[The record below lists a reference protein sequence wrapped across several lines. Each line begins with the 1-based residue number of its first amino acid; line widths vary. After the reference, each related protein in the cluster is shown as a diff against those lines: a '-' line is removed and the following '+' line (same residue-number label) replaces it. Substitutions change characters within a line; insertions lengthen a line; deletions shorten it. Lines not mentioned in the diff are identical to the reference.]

1 MSSGAEAPRPLSSV
15 LGSPNNKG
23 GGIIERVFSPP
34 QRPGDT
40 LEVRSPETEGLARG
54 EKGLSPG
61 NPPKRT

>member
-23 GGIIERVFSPP
+23 GGIIERGFPP

-40 LEVRSPETEGLARG
+40 LEVQSLETEGLARG